1 MLNKVRE
8 YISHHNLLDRN
19 ALHLVALSGG
29 ADSVCLLR
37 MMQQQGYRLHAAHC
51 NFHLR
56 GEESDR
62 DERFCKELCET
73 CGIPFHIAH
82 FDTRTY
88 ASLHGVSI
96 EMAARELRY
105 EYFAQLME
113 AIECEDVLV
122 AHHSDDSI
130 ETALMNLM
138 RGTGVAGLEGIKP
151 VNGKVKRPL
160 LCISREEVVEYL
172 RSIGQDYITD
182 SSNLEADVVRNKI
195 RLQLLPLME
204 EVNPAVRHN
213 ILDTMCNVA
222 EANKVLRQAIKQ
234 AVSRCTT
241 AHGPKK
247 CGVVL
252 TISIPA
258 LQQEASPEMTLF
270 EVLRDYGFSAPQIR
284 EIYNNMNAP
293 SGRMW
298 RSETHTLVSDRDA
311 LIIGQEAEMPVMRIP
326 ECGIYIYKVHEKIEL
341 SLMPKPKDFL
351 PSKSAYCVTLDAD
364 AVRFPLMVKTVSQ
377 GERFSPFGMKGT
389 KLVSD
394 YLTDKKRNYFER
406 QRQLALYDAQGEII
420 WLIGERVSKGAACND
435 DTINVLTVRYLYDE

>member
-37 MMQQQGYRLHAAHC
+37 MMQQLGYKLHAAHC

-62 DERFCKELCET
+62 DELFCKELCET

-105 EYFAQLME
+105 EYFSQLME

-130 ETALMNLM
+130 ETVLMNLM

-160 LCISREEVVEYL
+160 LCISRKEVVEYL
-172 RSIGQDYITD
+172 CSIGQDYITD

-204 EVNPAVRHN
+204 EIIPAVRSN
-213 ILDTMCNVA
+213 ILATTGNVA

-241 AHGPKK
+241 MHDPKK
-247 CGVVL
+247 SGVEVA
-252 TISIPA
+252 ISIPA

-270 EVLRDYGFSAPQIR
+270 EVLRGYGFSAPQIR

-298 RSETHTLVSDRDA
+298 RSETHTLVSDRGA
-311 LIIGQEAEMPVMRIP
+311 LIIGQETEMPVMWIP

-341 SLMPKPKDFL
+341 SLMPKPQDFL
-351 PSKSAYCVTLDAD
+351 PSKSTFCVTLDAD
-364 AVRFPLMVKTVSQ
+364 AVRFPLMVKAVSK
-377 GERFSPFGMKGT
+377 GERFAPFGMKGT

-406 QRQLALYDAQGEII
+406 QRQLALYDAQGEMI
-420 WLIGERVSKGAACND
+420 WLIGERVSKTVACND
-435 DTINVLTVRYLYDE
+435 DTINILTVRYLYDE